1 MLEWFLSNYIE
12 LFGVL
17 TGLVYIYLEIKANI
31 WLWPVGI
38 LTALFFIVVF
48 LQSKFYADMGL
59 QVYYLGVC
67 FYGLYA
73 WLRKGKQ
80 HSNDGKRELQVRN
93 ITRKEL
99 LLYSIA
105 TVIAYFTIYHIL
117 SNYTDSPLPAWD
129 SFTTALSVVATFMIT
144 HKIIEQW
151 WIWIVVNIVSLG
163 LYIYKDLYMTAFLF
177 LIYGIM
183 AIIGYFEWKKLQNVP
198 RSSNIS

>member
-17 TGLVYIYLEIKANI
+17 TGLIYIFLEIRANI

-38 LTALFFIVVF
+38 ITSLFFIIVF

-59 QVYYLGVC
+59 QVYYLVVC
-67 FYGLYA
+67 FYGLYL
-73 WLRKGKQ
+73 WLRRGKQ
-80 HSNDGKRELQVRN
+80 HTDSEKMEICVRN

-99 LLYSIA
+99 LIYSIA
-105 TVIAYFTIYHIL
+105 CLACYFIIHHVLI
-117 SNYTDSPLPAWD
+117 NYTDSPLPAWD
-129 SFTTALSVVATFMIT
+129 SFTTALSVVATFMLA

-163 LYIYKDLYMTAFLF
+163 LYIYKDLYLTAFLF
-177 LIYGIM
+177 LVYGIM
-183 AIIGYFEWKKLQNVP
+183 AVIGYIEWKKLKNAP
-198 RSSNIS
+198 KSSNIG